1 MKLYIISLIVLG
13 FMLNISGCS
22 KHQDT
27 NNHQSQEYYTCSM
40 HPQIHQDK
48 PGKCPIC
55 GMDLIK
61 ATTAPVTF
69 KTNDNAPSG
78 HGTIVLD
85 QAKQEMIGIKTGN
98 VVKKELFKSIDTA
111 GRVAFDPELYAAQYE
126 YIEAIKQET
135 SVQDSPVSDVKRSA
149 KAMIESSKMRLKILG
164 LSDSQITALKNSS
177 RLNTNYLIP
186 KDGDRLWIYAEVY
199 EMDLPHI
206 RPGLPAKITRSSLR
220 GKMLVGE
227 VVSVDRVINP
237 LTRTAKVRISLKNA
251 PIDLRPES
259 YVEVSILSPLGEQV
273 VIPYD
278 AVMDTGK
285 EAWVFVVQENGVI
298 EPRTI
303 TIKHYAGDEVA
314 VEQGVLAG
322 EKIVT
327 SANFLIDSE
336 SRIVGSRDAVKTQVP
351 VCPEG
356 QKWHEQMNHCM

>member
-61 ATTAPVTF
+61 VTTAPATI
-69 KTNDNAPSG
+69 KTNNSAPEG

-85 QAKQEMIGIKTGN
+85 QAKQEMIGIKTGI

-111 GRVAFDPELYAAQYE
+111 GRVAFDPELFAAQYE
-126 YIEAIKQET
+126 YIEAIKQEF

-149 KAMIESSKMRLKILG
+149 KAMIESAKMRLKILG

-186 KDGDRLWIYAEVY
+186 RDGDRLWIYAEVY

-206 RPGLPAKITRSSLR
+206 KPGLKAKITRQSLR
-220 GKMLVGE
+220 GKILVGE

-251 PIDLRPES
+251 PLDLRPES
-259 YVEVSILSPLGEQV
+259 YV
-273 VIPYD
+273 
-278 AVMDTGK
+278 
-285 EAWVFVVQENGVI
+285 
-298 EPRTI
+298 
-303 TIKHYAGDEVA
+303 
-314 VEQGVLAG
+314 
-322 EKIVT
+322 
-327 SANFLIDSE
+327 
-336 SRIVGSRDAVKTQVP
+336 
-351 VCPEG
+351 
-356 QKWHEQMNHCM
+356 